1 MRCRCA
7 SNRADRSCSD
17 IVVMAETLS
26 TRKQPVIKNAAAYFG
41 RVMKRDRG
49 VNARR

>member
-7 SNRADRSCSD
+7 SNRSDRSCSD

-26 TRKQPVIKNAAAYFG
+26 PRKQPVVK
-41 RVMKRDRG
+41 
-49 VNARR
+49 